1 MDFST
6 GNYQEFLRM
15 MMQQNNMFNN
25 NMNNIFNNNF
35 SNNVNNIDMNQLMC
49 LYNQI
54 MSNPVMMN
62 NFNNYMNMM
71 SIQNNM
77 NINQMM
83 MNMAPSVLM
92 NIMMQSIINNQ
103 NNNIQNQQI
112 YQNNNI
118 QQQFSQS
125 PEYINLIFIT
135 SEYKITIPCKP
146 NEGFS
151 SVVTKFLN
159 KSNNNDVNYYLFNS
173 NRLNESLTVGE
184 QGLIDASEIY
194 VINTSNVK
202 GAK

>member
-1 MDFST
+1 
-6 GNYQEFLRM
+6 
-15 MMQQNNMFNN
+15 MQQNNMFNN
-25 NMNNIFNNNF
+25 NVNNIFNYNNY
-35 SNNVNNIDMNQLMC
+35 SNNVNNIDMNQLMY

-54 MSNPVMMN
+54 MSNPMMMN

-92 NIMMQSIINNQ
+92 NIMIQSITNNQ
-103 NNNIQNQQI
+103 NNNIQNQQM
-112 YQNNNI
+112 YQNNNV

-125 PEYINLIFIT
+125 PEYINLIFIAP
-135 SEYKITIPCKP
+135 EYKITIPCKP
-146 NEGFS
+146 SDGLS
-151 SVVTKFLN
+151 SVITRFLN
-159 KSNNNDVNYYLFNS
+159 KTNNNDINYYLFNS

-202 GAK
+202 GAKNIIFL

>member
-1 MDFST
+1 MDFSS

-202 GAK
+202 EAK